1 MATAVMVAMVATAA
15 RLLRP
20 RKDIEMLKHS
30 LIAAAVA
37 LFAAG
42 CTMAPKYERPAAPVD
57 QTFPTGGIYDK
68 QPDATS
74 PAAPSGSAQAKP
86 AVDIGWRDFFVDAR
100 LQQIVAI
107 ALKNNRDLRVSM
119 LNVAAARSQYQI
131 TRAELLPTLDA
142 VGSQTKQRTPKDLS
156 FFGQTISNQYSVG
169 VNASWEIDF
178 FGRIQ
183 SLKDQALEQ
192 YFALAETR
200 KAAEISLVSQVA
212 DQYLTM
218 LSDDDQLTVT
228 RNTLKTAQESYRI
241 TKLQFDNGVGTELD
255 VTQSEGILQQ
265 AASNLQSQ
273 LRLRAQAENALVLLI
288 GEPLPADLPPGLPL
302 DSQNLLADIPA
313 GLPSDLLVRRPDI
326 ASAEHSLLAANA
338 NIGAAR
344 AAFFPKVSLTGSFG
358 TLAPSLGTLFKPGS
372 AAWSFAPQISIPI
385 FEGGTNLANL
395 DLAQIQKRIEI
406 ANYEKAIQTAFR
418 EVADGLAARGTYD
431 EQIKALERFVKSQAR
446 GLELSDMRYR
456 NGVDNYL
463 SVLTA
468 QTNLYT
474 AQQLLITA
482 RLNRV
487 TNLVDLYRELGGG
500 WIEHA
505 GDQPRPSDA
514 MPNYRDIGTPAAAA
528 PAPAA
533 SGTTVSS
540 AATGP
545 AKLVP
550 VQHLVP
556 AAKPQVDADGKAVGS
571 AG

>member
-1 MATAVMVAMVATAA
+1 
-15 RLLRP
+15 
-20 RKDIEMLKHS
+20 MLKHS

-57 QTFPTGGIYDK
+57 QTFPTGGVYDK

-100 LQQIVAI
+100 LQQIVEI

-142 VGSQTKQRTPKDLS
+142 VGSQTKSRTPKDLS
-156 FFGQTISNQYSVG
+156 LFGQTISNQYSVG

-431 EQIKALERFVKSQAR
+431 EQIKALDRYVKSQAR

-514 MPNYRDIGTPAAAA
+514 MPNYRDIGTPTAAT
-528 PAPAA
+528 APAA

-540 AATGP
+540 ASTVP

>member
-1 MATAVMVAMVATAA
+1 MATAAMVTTAA

-57 QTFPTGGIYDK
+57 QTFPTGGIYDR
-68 QPDATS
+68 QPDAAS
-74 PAAPSGSAQAKP
+74 PGGAAQAKP

-131 TRAELLPTLDA
+131 TRSELLPTLDA
-142 VGSQTKQRTPKDLS
+142 VGSQTKTRTPRDLS
-156 FFGQTISNQYSVG
+156 LFNQTLSTDYSVG

-265 AASNLQSQ
+265 AAANLQSQ

-344 AAFFPKVSLTGSFG
+344 AAFFPKISLTGNFG

-385 FEGGTNLANL
+385 FEGGANLANL

-431 EQIKALERFVKSQAR
+431 EQIKALELYVKSQAR

-500 WIEHA
+500 WVEHA

-514 MPNYRDIGTPAAAA
+514 MPNYRDIGTPTAAV
-528 PAPAA
+528 APAA

-540 AATGP
+540 ASASAGS

-556 AAKPQVDADGKAVGS
+556 AAKPQVDAEGKTVGS

>member
-1 MATAVMVAMVATAA
+1 MMVATAE

-57 QTFPTGGIYDK
+57 QTFPTGGVYDK

-100 LQQIVAI
+100 LQQIVEI

-142 VGSQTKQRTPKDLS
+142 VGSQTKSRTPKDLS
-156 FFGQTISNQYSVG
+156 LFGQTISNQYSVG

-431 EQIKALERFVKSQAR
+431 EQIKALDRYVKSQAR

-514 MPNYRDIGTPAAAA
+514 MPNYRDIGTPTAAT
-528 PAPAA
+528 APAA

-540 AATGP
+540 ASTVP

>member
-1 MATAVMVAMVATAA
+1 MMVATAE

-57 QTFPTGGIYDK
+57 QTFPTGGVYDK

-74 PAAPSGSAQAKP
+74 PAAPSSSAQAKP

-100 LQQIVAI
+100 LQQIVEI

-142 VGSQTKQRTPKDLS
+142 VGSQTKSRTPKDLS
-156 FFGQTISNQYSVG
+156 LFGQTISNQYSVG

-431 EQIKALERFVKSQAR
+431 EQIKALDRYVKSQAR

-514 MPNYRDIGTPAAAA
+514 MPNYRDIGTPTAAT
-528 PAPAA
+528 APAA

-540 AATGP
+540 ASTVP

>member
-1 MATAVMVAMVATAA
+1 
-15 RLLRP
+15 
-20 RKDIEMLKHS
+20 MLKHS

-57 QTFPTGGIYDK
+57 QTFPTGGVYDK
-68 QPDATS
+68 QPDTAS
-74 PAAPSGSAQAKP
+74 SSSPSGSAQDKP

-142 VGSQTKQRTPKDLS
+142 VGSQSKQRTPKDLS
-156 FFGQTISNQYSVG
+156 LFGQTLSTSYSVG

-228 RNTLKTAQESYRI
+228 RNTLKTADESYRI

-255 VTQSEGILQQ
+255 VRQAQGIQQQ
-265 AASNLQSQ
+265 AAANLQSQ

-302 DSQNLLADIPA
+302 DSQNLLTDIPA
-313 GLPSDLLVRRPDI
+313 ELPSDLLIRRPDI

-344 AAFFPKVSLTGSFG
+344 AAFFPKISLTGSFG
-358 TLAPSLGTLFKPGS
+358 TLAPSLGTLFAG
-372 AAWSFAPQISIPI
+372 F
-385 FEGGTNLANL
+385 GGMVVRSANL
-395 DLAQIQKRIEI
+395 DS
-406 ANYEKAIQTAFR
+406 NFR
-418 EVADGLAARGTYD
+418 GRHESGQSGSGSDPEAHRDRELREGDPDGVPRSSGRAGRARHLRRADQGARVVCEVAGSR
-431 EQIKALERFVKSQAR
+431 
-446 GLELSDMRYR
+446 
-456 NGVDNYL
+456 
-463 SVLTA
+463 
-468 QTNLYT
+468 
-474 AQQLLITA
+474 
-482 RLNRV
+482 
-487 TNLVDLYRELGGG
+487 
-500 WIEHA
+500 A
-505 GDQPRPSDA
+505 G
-514 MPNYRDIGTPAAAA
+514 
-528 PAPAA
+528 
-533 SGTTVSS
+533 
-540 AATGP
+540 
-545 AKLVP
+545 
-550 VQHLVP
+550 
-556 AAKPQVDADGKAVGS
+556 AVGS
-571 AG
+571 AISQRRGQLSERADGPDQPVHRAAVADHGAAEPGDESRRFVS